1 MRTVIYLCL
10 LFSMFRAAAMPTI
23 DPGDHTFNGIENFK
37 QLFPDAEIDKVDRQ
51 WEVTT
56 VGFHWN
62 GKELTA
68 WFDKKGELV
77 ATSGLIDARTLPISV
92 EMGLRR
98 DYEGYSVLEARQFFH
113 EEKGLWY
120 YLIVKKGE
128 KALILKADT
137 EGRLSVEKKMKGNLP
152 GPH

>member
-1 MRTVIYLCL
+1 MRTIIF
-10 LFSMFRAAAMPTI
+10 LFFLFGGLRAAALPV
-23 DPGDHTFNGIENFK
+23 DSGDHTFNGIENFK
-37 QLFPDAEIDKVDRQ
+37 QIFPDAEIDRVDRQ

-62 GKELTA
+62 GYELIA
-68 WFDKKGELV
+68 WFDQKGELV

-92 EMGLRR
+92 EMSLRR
-98 DYEGYSVLEARQFFH
+98 DYEGYTILEARQFFH
-113 EEKGLWY
+113 EEKGLSY

-137 EGRLSVEKKMKGNLP
+137 EGRLSVEKKVRQP
-152 GPH
+152 